1 LANANTSASGRS
13 FIFPNFSNNVYRPD
27 WVNAPIVDW
36 AAIPDS
42 MPQVIAVIDDPE
54 NPPSTVFTY
63 TLDIAISAS
72 AIVVIK
78 NGTRLTAPGDFTIT
92 GDQITFAV
100 APLLTDVIKCYFSQ
114 ATYDPVVAAA
124 YGSLVIRLNDTI
136 INSPLQFTP
145 VYGDWYSIVVNF
157 SNVYKQISANVWEMS
172 YDPVN
177 PNEQTSKLNKVHEV
191 VRMFTDPILF
201 NAPSVI
207 NNDTA
212 SPFYGTDD
220 NSYKIFTGPI
230 FLTNIRLFKNMIDID
245 TQSTVLNQNVV
256 RDAQLAHIIDNAKP
270 LLKAPKFARNR

>member
-1 LANANTSASGRS
+1 V
-13 FIFPNFSNNVYRPD
+13 FS
-27 WVNAPIVDW
+27 
-36 AAIPDS
+36 
-42 MPQVIAVIDDPE
+42 
-54 NPPSTVFTY
+54 
-63 TLDIAISAS
+63 
-72 AIVVIK
+72 
-78 NGTRLTAPGDFTIT
+78 
-92 GDQITFAV
+92 
-100 APLLTDVIKCYFSQ
+100 
-114 ATYDPVVAAA
+114 
-124 YGSLVIRLNDTI
+124 
-136 INSPLQFTP
+136 
-145 VYGDWYSIVVNF
+145 VYGDLYSIVVNF